1 MVKDYQGLNDAKK
14 EVTRSYEYSGTEKLQ
29 KCQELG
35 EVRTCT
41 STAAQRSYRSARS
54 WSRYV
59 RVRVR
64 VQWHRDATGVPTHVP
79 VTAYFIVTY
88 STSFYIILL
97 VYMYLLFPG
106 ALIDAGAH

>member
-54 WSRYV
+54 WARYV

-64 VQWHRDATGVPTHVP
+64 VQRHREATEVPR
-79 VTAYFIVTY
+79 AGRGTY
-88 STSFYIILL
+88 VYEYSGTEKLQKCQELVEVRTCTCTST
-97 VYMYLLFPG
+97 V
-106 ALIDAGAH
+106 A